1 MQWSELNFWGN
12 VDYPTNEAAKLARN
26 AKAKELREN
35 GHKVS
40 LSVCRNQLRPYS
52 GLCQPDGRI
61 GNVYSIRLVD

>member
-1 MQWSELNFWGN
+1 MQWLELNFWGN

-40 LSVCRNQLRPYS
+40 LSVCRNQLRPYYS
-52 GLCQPDGRI
+52 KWGGRI